1 MEQAWAEKDAELRNE
16 ALQKF
21 TALAGFRHD
30 HAHKLETDCF
40 MHVQWWT

>member
-1 MEQAWAEKDAELRNE
+1 MEQAWAEKDAEPRNE

-21 TALAGFRHD
+21 TVLAGCRHD